1 MIDQTEEANSKKEL
15 QVELRSGLLPSMR
28 DQLINLRQI
37 IDLESD
43 FSQQDPTSRYQLV
56 CGIQSGIVVTYNQI
70 KSALFTICPA
80 SAKFTKITRLVTDDQ
95 DLEELKFYRL
105 HGIACHVGD
114 DFLATTSPILHFLE
128 KSYQFI
134 YRLKRTGET
143 PDDELYISD
152 DHLYFSE
159 DELYFARKNVIRS
172 IYSALAGIESA
183 IEWLRGSELD
193 MIQDEWTLQI
203 DTLDTFG
210 GLVRAILFR
219 IGPPAHYILSKPLQ
233 FRPLIKPVAH
243 LARSLITITK
253 LSRLFFNKLSTQGM
267 NRKRFTACTRMS
279 SHQLTDLEELVLI
292 IPETLGDCL
301 RHLEDCRREIDMEV
315 HKHDLIRAASKTKT
329 LFESNLNLVLIH
341 LVPIIPDT
349 EADDFPVRNYYK
361 TWLEDWKGLLDLAI
375 QHLIDGAESLG
386 NNTT

>member
-1 MIDQTEEANSKKEL
+1 
-15 QVELRSGLLPSMR
+15 
-28 DQLINLRQI
+28 
-37 IDLESD
+37 
-43 FSQQDPTSRYQLV
+43 
-56 CGIQSGIVVTYNQI
+56 
-70 KSALFTICPA
+70 
-80 SAKFTKITRLVTDDQ
+80 
-95 DLEELKFYRL
+95 
-105 HGIACHVGD
+105 
-114 DFLATTSPILHFLE
+114 
-128 KSYQFI
+128 
-134 YRLKRTGET
+134 
-143 PDDELYISD
+143 
-152 DHLYFSE
+152 
-159 DELYFARKNVIRS
+159 
-172 IYSALAGIESA
+172 
-183 IEWLRGSELD
+183 

-210 GLVRAILFR
+210 GLVRAILLR
-219 IGPPAHYILSKPLQ
+219 IGPPAHYILSRPLQ

-243 LARSLITITK
+243 LARSLIKITK

-267 NRKRFTACTRMS
+267 NRKRFTAYTRMS

-301 RHLEDCRREIDMEV
+301 RHLEDCSRQIDIEV
-315 HKHDLIRAASKTKT
+315 HTRDLIRAASKTKT

-349 EADDFPVRNYYK
+349 GADDFPVRNYYK